1 MADVRNLFPLKADAV
16 LAQHNVMRLDML
28 RLQSGVVYHADATPA
43 ITTPDATT
51 VPTGLALA
59 IALRAIYVTHCA
71 SACSAT
77 TGIGCHIAADA
88 TNTLSVAV
96 PTNEASGILT
106 VNELK
111 EKFNLH
117 RVSLSFHASA
127 DSASEVATAD
137 ATDTASFYAL
147 ANALKTKFNTHF
159 AGALTSANLAVV
171 AA

>member
-1 MADVRNLFPLKADAV
+1 MDVRNLFPLKTDAV
-16 LAQHNVMRLDML
+16 LAQHNVMRLDL
-28 RLQSGVVYHADATPA
+28 LKLQSGVVYHADATA
-43 ITTPDATT
+43 AVTTPDASTA
-51 VPTGLALA
+51 PTALALA

-96 PTNEASGILT
+96 PTNEASSILT
-106 VNELK
+106 ANELK
-111 EKFNLH
+111 AKFNLH

-127 DSASEVATAD
+127 DSASAVATAD
-137 ATDTASFYAL
+137 ATDEASL
-147 ANALKTKFNTHF
+147 WTLLNALKVKFNLHF

-171 AA
+171 AP